1 MPLFP
6 REGSSLPFGVMDMKS
21 IHTFKQ
27 QNPHINLNV
36 ILVVKPGETESKYMY
51 VLNFSHMSVIG
62 GFEGV
67 EQIHAPEC

>member
-36 ILVVKPGETESKYMY
+36 ILVVKPGETESKY
-51 VLNFSHMSVIG
+51 VLSFSHMSVSE

-67 EQIHAPEC
+67 EQIIAPEC